1 MPDSDSAHVSTAE
14 FRELFRSL
22 SAWGRWGELDE
33 RGALNYITVDRVA
46 EAARL
51 VSRGITVSLSW
62 PLDTDAAAHN
72 PSPAQ
77 HRMTSLAPADDAGG
91 AVQLAKD
98 WVGIDY
104 HSDTHTHIDAL
115 CHVAYAGS
123 LYNGTSTDVVTPLGA
138 TAQTVEAAKDGLVGR
153 GVLLDIPRVR
163 GVPWLEPGEPIY
175 RDDLEAAELGQGVRV
190 QEGDILLVRTG
201 HARRLKE
208 VGSWET
214 ANAKAGLHPTAMPF
228 LAERRVA
235 ALGSDGNSDTAPGST
250 DDVDFPIHVLAI
262 NAMGIHL
269 LDYLQL
275 EDLADVCERERRWTF
290 FLVAA
295 PLRIAGGTGSP
306 LNPIAIF

>member
-1 MPDSDSAHVSTAE
+1 MPDDDRVHVSVAE
-14 FRELFRSL
+14 FCELFRSL
-22 SAWGRWGELDE
+22 NTWGRWGELDE

-51 VSRGITVSLSW
+51 VRRGVTVSLGW
-62 PLDTDAAAHN
+62 PLNTDAAAHN

-77 HRMTSLAPADDAGG
+77 HRMTSIARADVAGG

-98 WVGIDY
+98 WIGVDY

-123 LYNGTSTDVVTPLGA
+123 LYNGTSPDVVTPLGA

-153 GVLLDIPRVR
+153 GVLLDIPRLR
-163 GVPWLEPGEPIY
+163 GMPWLEPGEHVF
-175 RDDLEAAELGQGVRV
+175 RDDLEAAEIGQDVRAG
-190 QEGDILLVRTG
+190 EGDILLVRTG
-201 HARRLKE
+201 HARRLME
-208 VGSWET
+208 VGPWET
-214 ANAKAGLHPTAMPF
+214 SHAKAGLHPTAMPF

-235 ALGSDGNSDTAPGST
+235 ALGCDGNSDTAPGST

-306 LNPIAIF
+306 LNPIAIL

>member
-1 MPDSDSAHVSTAE
+1 MPDSDRAHVSAAE

-22 SAWGRWGELDE
+22 SAWGRWGEFDE
-33 RGALNYITVDRVA
+33 RGALNYITDDRVA

-51 VSRGITVSLSW
+51 VRRGITVSLSW

-77 HRMTSLAPADDAGG
+77 HRMTSMARADVGGG

-123 LYNGTSTDVVTPLGA
+123 LYNGTSPDVVTPLGA
-138 TAQTVEAAKDGLVGR
+138 TAQTVEAVKDGLVGR

-163 GVPWLEPGEPIY
+163 GVPWLEPGEHVF
-175 RDDLEAAELGQGVRV
+175 RDDLEAAERGQGVRV
-190 QEGDILLVRTG
+190 GEGDVLLVRTG
-201 HARRLKE
+201 HARRLE
-208 VGSWET
+208 EMGPWET

-275 EDLADVCERERRWTF
+275 GTWPTSASESAAGRSSWWRRRS
-290 FLVAA
+290 A
-295 PLRIAGGTGSP
+295 
-306 LNPIAIF
+306 

>member
-1 MPDSDSAHVSTAE
+1 MPDSDRAHVSAAE
-14 FRELFRSL
+14 FGELFRSL
-22 SAWGRWGELDE
+22 STWGRWGELDE

-72 PSPAQ
+72 PSPAE
-77 HRMTSLAPADDAGG
+77 HRMTSMAERTSAAERCNWPRTGSASTTTATRTRTSTRSATSRTQARSTTERHRTSSRRSAPRRRRWKPPRTVSSAAACCSTSPRARRAMARAGG
-91 AVQLAKD
+91 AVF
-98 WVGIDY
+98 
-104 HSDTHTHIDAL
+104 
-115 CHVAYAGS
+115 
-123 LYNGTSTDVVTPLGA
+123 
-138 TAQTVEAAKDGLVGR
+138 
-153 GVLLDIPRVR
+153 
-163 GVPWLEPGEPIY
+163 
-175 RDDLEAAELGQGVRV
+175 RDDLEAAELEQGVRV
-190 QEGDILLVRTG
+190 AEGDILLVRTG
-201 HARRLKE
+201 HAGRLE
-208 VGSWET
+208 EIGTWDT

-250 DDVDFPIHVLAI
+250 DGVDFPIHVLAI

-275 EDLADVCERERRWTF
+275 EELAGACERERRWTF

-306 LNPIAIF
+306 LNPIAIL